1 MISFPLFL
9 HLTHLST
16 LVYIFHIKQSEMKK
30 HNFSAGPAILPQ
42 EVFAQAASAIRD
54 FEGMGLS
61 ILEISHRSK
70 EFTAVMEEAQ
80 ALVLELANLDA
91 DDYAVLFLGGGASSQ
106 FFMVPMN
113 LMDEGQSAAY
123 INTGAWATKAIKE
136 AKLFGHVSVVA
147 SSEDD
152 AFTYIPKGWSVPTDA
167 RYVHITT
174 NNTIR
179 GTQYHAL
186 PDTGDAPL
194 VADMSSDIFSRPLD
208 FSRFGLFYAGAQ
220 KNLGP
225 AGVTLVVVR
234 KDLVGQV
241 RRQLPTMLNYQT
253 HIDKGSMFNTPPVF
267 PIYTLMLTLRWIK
280 SQGGLTAME
289 VRNREKA
296 TLFYSELDRNPLF
309 RGTAVAEDRSWM
321 NATFV
326 LERPELEQAF
336 LQACEAA
343 GCVGLK
349 GHRSVGG
356 FRASMYNAMELE
368 SVQTLV
374 DVMRD
379 FAEKHA

>member
-1 MISFPLFL
+1 
-9 HLTHLST
+9 
-16 LVYIFHIKQSEMKK
+16 MKK

-42 EVFAQAASAIRD
+42 EVFAQAAQAVRD
-54 FEGMGLS
+54 FDGMGLS
-61 ILEISHRSK
+61 LLEISHRSK
-70 EFTAVMEEAQ
+70 EFTRVMEEAQ
-80 ALVLELANLDA
+80 ALVLELAGLSA

-113 LMDEGQSAAY
+113 LLNEDETAAY
-123 INTGAWATKAIKE
+123 VNTGAWATKAIKE
-136 AKLFGHVSVVA
+136 ARHFGKVAVVA
-147 SSEDD
+147 TSEDRE
-152 AFTYIPKGWSVPTDA
+152 FTYIPRNWSVPSGA
-167 RYVHITT
+167 RYLHITT

-179 GTQYHAL
+179 GTQYHQL
-186 PDTGDAPL
+186 PATGDVPL

-234 KDLVGQV
+234 KDLVGHV
-241 RRQLPTMLNYQT
+241 RRSLPTMLNYQT

-267 PIYTLMLTLRWIK
+267 PIYALMLTLRWIK
-280 SQGGLTAME
+280 KEGGLAAME
-289 VRNREKA
+289 RRNRAKA
-296 TLFYSELDRNPLF
+296 ELFYGELDRNPLF
-309 RGTAVAEDRSWM
+309 RGTAVPEDRSWM

-326 LERPELEQAF
+326 IEKPELEQAF
-336 LQACEAA
+336 LEACEAA
-343 GCVGLK
+343 GCTGLK

-379 FAEKHA
+379 FAERHA

>member
-1 MISFPLFL
+1 M
-9 HLTHLST
+9 
-16 LVYIFHIKQSEMKK
+16 KQ

-42 EVFAQAASAIRD
+42 AVFEQAAAAIRD
-54 FEGMGLS
+54 FNGMGLS

-70 EFTAVMEEAQ
+70 AFTEVMDEAQ
-80 ALVLELANLDA
+80 ALVLELAGLSA

-113 LMDEGQSAAY
+113 LLDADQTAAY
-123 INTGAWATKAIKE
+123 VNTGAWATKAIKE
-136 AKLFGHVSVVA
+136 ARLFGQVEVVA
-147 SSEDD
+147 SSEDR
-152 AFTYIPKGWSVPTDA
+152 AFTYIPKGWTVPAAA

-186 PDTGDAPL
+186 PQTGSVPL

-208 FSRFGLFYAGAQ
+208 FGRFGLFYAGAQ

-234 KDLVGQV
+234 KDLVGKT
-241 RRQLPTMLNYQT
+241 RRQLPTMLDYQT

-280 SQGGLTAME
+280 KSGGLEAMAR
-289 VRNREKA
+289 RNRAKA
-296 TLFYSELDRNPLF
+296 TLFYDELDRNPLF
-309 RGTAVAEDRSWM
+309 HGTAAPEDRSWM

-326 LERPELEQAF
+326 LEKPELEQAF
-336 LQACEAA
+336 LEACKAA
-343 GCVGLK
+343 GCTGLK

-356 FRASMYNAMELE
+356 FRASMYNALELE
-368 SVQTLV
+368 SVQALV
-374 DVMRD
+374 EVMRH
-379 FAEKHA
+379 FAERHG

>member
-1 MISFPLFL
+1 
-9 HLTHLST
+9 
-16 LVYIFHIKQSEMKK
+16 MKK

-42 EVFAQAASAIRD
+42 EVFVQAAEAVRD

-61 ILEISHRSK
+61 LLEISHRSK
-70 EFTAVMEEAQ
+70 EFTRVMDEAQ
-80 ALVLELANLDA
+80 ALVLELAGLSA

-113 LMDEGQSAAY
+113 LLNEDETAAY

-136 AKLFGHVSVVA
+136 ARLFGQVEVVA
-147 SSEDD
+147 SSEDRE
-152 AFTYIPKGWSVPTDA
+152 FTYIPKGWSLPAGV
-167 RYVHITT
+167 RYLHITT

-179 GTQYHAL
+179 GTQYHQI
-186 PDTGDAPL
+186 PDTGDVPL

-234 KDLVGQV
+234 KDLVGHV
-241 RRQLPTMLNYQT
+241 RRTLPTMLNYQT

-267 PIYTLMLTLRWIK
+267 PIYALMLTLRWIK
-280 SQGGLTAME
+280 KEGGLAAME
-289 VRNREKA
+289 RRNRAKA
-296 TLFYSELDRNPLF
+296 ELFYGELDRNPLF

-326 LERPELEQAF
+326 IEKPELEKAF
-336 LQACEAA
+336 LEACEAA

-379 FAEKHA
+379 FAERHG